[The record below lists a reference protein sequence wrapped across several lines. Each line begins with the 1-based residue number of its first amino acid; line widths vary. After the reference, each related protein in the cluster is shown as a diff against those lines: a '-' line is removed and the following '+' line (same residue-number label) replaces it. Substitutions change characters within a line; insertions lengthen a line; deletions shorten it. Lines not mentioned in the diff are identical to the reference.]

1 MAAFIENDNQKLLWN
16 TLHNVPLF
24 LNNVEES
31 QRPILF
37 KQIIGEFYQKNRFRA
52 LNKNDLDLLNRNV
65 ISHFM
70 ELLKKAFVNNAIESS
85 NNLQQ
90 KYSHFV
96 EPKELNAIEIH
107 ENEKN
112 VSWEDQ
118 NNSKILQKIIDLEN
132 SVLQLK
138 TELSNVKNK
147 VYGEEVVLTVD
158 KIINSTLE

>member
-1 MAAFIENDNQKLLWN
+1 
-16 TLHNVPLF
+16 
-24 LNNVEES
+24 
-31 QRPILF
+31 
-37 KQIIGEFYQKNRFRA
+37 
-52 LNKNDLDLLNRNV
+52 
-65 ISHFM
+65 M

>member
-70 ELLKKAFVNNAIESS
+70 ELLKKAFVNNGLA
-85 NNLQQ
+85 
-90 KYSHFV
+90 
-96 EPKELNAIEIH
+96 PKERLPNAKVLGETSLMFLIHPTITKKQMYKYAEIIKKVLLNAQI
-107 ENEKN
+107 
-112 VSWEDQ
+112 
-118 NNSKILQKIIDLEN
+118 
-132 SVLQLK
+132 
-138 TELSNVKNK
+138 
-147 VYGEEVVLTVD
+147 
-158 KIINSTLE
+158 

>member
-1 MAAFIENDNQKLLWN
+1 MAAFIDNDNQKLLWN

-24 LNNVEES
+24 VNNVEEH
-31 QRPILF
+31 QRAMLF
-37 KQIIGEFYQKNRFRA
+37 KQIIGEFYEKNRFRA
-52 LNKNDLDLLNRNV
+52 LNKSDLDLLNRNV
-65 ISHFM
+65 ISYFM
-70 ELLKKAFVNNAIESS
+70 ELLKKAFVNSTIENS
-85 NNLQQ
+85 NDLQQ

-96 EPKELNAIEIH
+96 EPNQLNAIEIH
-107 ENEKN
+107 DNEKN

-118 NNSKILQKIIDLEN
+118 NNSKILQKIVDLED
-132 SVLQLK
+132 SVSQLK